1 MTLFFILEFD
11 FLDCYYE
18 CPNMMKVKLVSS
30 QSECP
35 DYEETNL
42 ANYVILERECTFVSE
57 TIWLFKFCIYQG
69 CVDKLVSP
77 NWSTC
82 PNNYPN
88 AYAQL
93 LTDADG
99 SCTKI

>member
-69 CVDKLVSP
+69 CFDKFDPEWDV
-77 NWSTC
+77 C
-82 PNNYPN
+82 PNDYP
-88 AYAQL
+88 YPEL
-93 LTDADG
+93 LTDNDG
-99 SCTKI
+99 LCTQI